1 MKSTWHGINLDDFYG
16 KNLVRLYVEPE
27 YTRLMAV
34 LYKALLQA
42 QSGKGKERHANGE
55 PFEDQPIVWI
65 NKQLGSEHGAV
76 FQACK
81 KAMESARLEG
91 DAKIREI
98 LGAINYLAA
107 AVILIEGEIKNKKQG
122 EN

>member
-1 MKSTWHGINLDDFYG
+1 MKSIWHGIDFEGFYE
-16 KNLVRLYVEPE
+16 KHLVRLYVEPE

-65 NKQLGSEHGAV
+65 NKQIGSEHGAL